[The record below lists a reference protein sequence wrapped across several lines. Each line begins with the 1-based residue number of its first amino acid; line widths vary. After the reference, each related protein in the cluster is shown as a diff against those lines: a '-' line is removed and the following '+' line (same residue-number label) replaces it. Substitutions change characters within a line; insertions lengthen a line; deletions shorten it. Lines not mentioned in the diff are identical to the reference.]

1 MGILIAM
8 SGGVDSSVTAYL
20 MKNKY
25 EKCSG
30 ATMLLFLNEALG
42 VSSKHPC
49 CSFENIQDAKKI
61 CELIDINH
69 EVLNYMPEFEEKVI
83 KKFVDV
89 YESGG
94 TPNPCID
101 CNKFMKFNL
110 FMNHAKEIGLE
121 KIATGHY
128 AKIEYDNSSKRYL
141 LKKAK
146 DLSRDQSYVLY
157 MLTQEQLANIE
168 FPLGNFLKSEVRE
181 IAESQGF
188 INARKSDSQDIC
200 FVPDGDYAS
209 FIENYTGKKYE
220 TGNFIDSTGKILGKH
235 KGLIHYTAGQRRGLG
250 VAAKS
255 RLYVSEINREKN
267 TITLSSGDEEN
278 LFFKSVEA
286 NNINLIALEKIENYI
301 NAKVKIRYR
310 QKEIPAKIFQ
320 LNENELHIEF
330 YEPQKTPAIGQSVVI
345 YSEDVVIGGG
355 IITARGNQEKFF

>member
-20 MKNKY
+20 MREKY
-25 EKCSG
+25 AACIG
-30 ATMLLFLNEALG
+30 ATMKLFPSND
-42 VSSKHPC
+42 
-49 CSFENIQDAKKI
+49 ENIQDAKKI
-61 CELIDINH
+61 CEKLGINH
-69 EVLNYMPEFEEKVI
+69 EVLNLEKDFDEKVI
-83 KKFVDV
+83 KKFVNV
-89 YESGG
+89 YETGG

-101 CNKFMKFNL
+101 CNRNLKFGKL
-110 FMNHAKEIGLE
+110 FELAKQSGFEN
-121 KIATGHY
+121 IATGHY
-128 AKIEYDNSSKRYL
+128 AKIEYDNASKRYL

-157 MLTQEQLANIE
+157 MLTQEKLQQIE
-168 FPLGNFLKSEVRE
+168 LPLGNFLKSEVRE

-209 FIENYTGKKYE
+209 FIEHYTGKKYE
-220 TGNFIDSTGKILGKH
+220 SGNFIDSTGKILGKH

-267 TITLSSGDEEN
+267 TITLSSGDEGN
-278 LFFKSVEA
+278 LFFKSIEA

-310 QKEIPAKIFQ
+310 QKEIPVKIFQ

-330 YEPQKTPAIGQSVVI
+330 SEPQKTPAIGQAVVI

-355 IITARGNQEKFF
+355 TITARS